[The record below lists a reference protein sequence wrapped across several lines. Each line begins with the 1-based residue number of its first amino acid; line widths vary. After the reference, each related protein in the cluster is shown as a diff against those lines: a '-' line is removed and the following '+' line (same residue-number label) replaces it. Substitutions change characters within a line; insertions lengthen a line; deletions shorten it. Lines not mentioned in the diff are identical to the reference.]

1 VQRAGQRFGKKL
13 AGSGACYRGAV
24 STAIS
29 RRSWFVIGGLLAA
42 LLAAAALLRLRRE
55 EDPELCAALA
65 QRRIV
70 HLYLAAGARVECP
83 GVAARAPDGPLL
95 AALGG
100 ADPQPLGA
108 LLSSQKGTALA
119 LGPHAPGAGVSG
131 RLGALEFVPGLR
143 ALALAPERLVVAP
156 YHEPDLSL
164 RERDAL
170 AYVARALLHGAREPA
185 LSSFPPALRRVERV
199 EVMVLLRERGEARLW
214 RSARGTSIARALL
227 TATRVARERWRERES
242 AMGGPLARRL
252 LDLDVEVSLLSEDG
266 VLLSRDSGFVD
277 RAVGAQYGIGFE
289 YKSGWHYLLPEDVV
303 KRGNGSAQ
311 RALVALLNDQ
321 GLPPAVLGQSALRL
335 YRFVAL
341 TLGVS
346 KAPLTGSE
354 TAPPPTPG

>member
-1 VQRAGQRFGKKL
+1 MP
-13 AGSGACYRGAV
+13 
-24 STAIS
+24 TAIS
-29 RRSWFVIGGLLAA
+29 RKTWFVIAGLLAA
-42 LLAAAALLRLRRE
+42 ALAATALLRLRRQ

-70 HLYLAAGARVECP
+70 QLNLAPGARVECP
-83 GVAARAPDGPLL
+83 GVATRSPGQPLL
-95 AALGG
+95 AALRGG
-100 ADPQPLGA
+100 DPQPLAA
-108 LLSSQKGTALA
+108 LLTAEKGA
-119 LGPHAPGAGVSG
+119 
-131 RLGALEFVPGLR
+131 
-143 ALALAPERLVVAP
+143 ALALAPQAAGQGVAGRLAALEFVVGLRALTLAPERVIVAP
-156 YHEPDLSL
+156 YHEPDLTL

-227 TATRVARERWRERES
+227 TATRVARERWREREG
-242 AMGGPLARRL
+242 AMGGPLTRRL

-266 VLLSRDSGFVD
+266 TLLSRDAGFID
-277 RAVGAQYGIGFE
+277 RAISAQHGIGIE
-289 YKSGWHYLLPEDVV
+289 YKSSWHYLLPEDVV
-303 KRGNGSAQ
+303 RRGNGSAQ
-311 RALVALLNDQ
+311 RALLALLNDQ
-321 GLPPAVLGQSALRL
+321 GLNPAVLGESALRL